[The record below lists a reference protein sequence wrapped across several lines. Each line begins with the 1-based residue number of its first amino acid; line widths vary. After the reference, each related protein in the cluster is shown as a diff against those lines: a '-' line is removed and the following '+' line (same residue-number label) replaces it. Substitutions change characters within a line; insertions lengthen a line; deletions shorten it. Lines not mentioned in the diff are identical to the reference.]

1 MSDDPQAEGGA
12 ATEISPEMLEGIPR
26 VEMVTADASGEAMV
40 LNMGPSHPST
50 HGVLRIVLE
59 LDGEKILSATPE
71 IGYLHR
77 GMEKIAED
85 FTFHK
90 FIPYTDRMDYLAP
103 MANNVG
109 VACAVEKALGIELP
123 PRAKAIRVLV
133 SEMARISSHLLG
145 LGAFAMDVGAITV
158 FLWSFQEREYLYN
171 FFEYL
176 SGARFTTS
184 YTRIGGVMRDLPDD
198 FPDQLRKWMAQFP
211 KVLDDIE
218 KLLTRNKIWMDR
230 TQGVGVIKAEDAIS
244 FGLTGPNLRAS
255 GVEYDVRVAKPYLGY
270 EQYEFDVPIGTHGDC
285 YDRYVL
291 RIEEMRQSLRIL
303 QQVLDTMPDGPFFL
317 EDPRVSLPP
326 KQAVLENMEE
336 LIYQF
341 IVVTEGQKGPPGEAC
356 FTQENPKGEYGYY
369 VVSDGTG
376 KAYRMR
382 CRAPS
387 FNNLSILGHVLPGY
401 MVSDTIAT
409 LGSLDFVMGE
419 CDR

>member
-1 MSDDPQAEGGA
+1 MAETTDPRPSVELTTRAED
-12 ATEISPEMLEGIPR
+12 L
-26 VEMVTADASGEAMV
+26 SGETLV

-59 LDGEKILSATPE
+59 LDGEKILSAVPD

-85 FTFHK
+85 FTYNK

-109 VACAVEKALGIELP
+109 IACAAEKLLGVEIP
-123 PRAKAIRVLV
+123 PRAQAIRVMV

-145 LGAFAMDVGAITV
+145 LGAYCMDVGAMTV
-158 FLWSFQEREYLYN
+158 FLWTFRERETLYDM
-171 FFEYL
+171 FERL
-176 SGARFTTS
+176 CGARFTTS
-184 YTRIGGVMRDLPDD
+184 YTRVGGLARDMQED
-198 FPDQLRKWMAQFP
+198 FPGTLREWLGVFP
-211 KVLDDIE
+211 NTLDEIE
-218 KLLTRNKIWMDR
+218 KLLTRNRIWMLR
-230 TQGVGVIKAEDAIS
+230 TEGVGVIAPEVAIS
-244 FGLTGPNLRAS
+244 YGLTGPNLRAS
-255 GVEYDVRVAKPYLGY
+255 GVRYDLRKERPYLGY

-285 YDRYVL
+285 YDRYLV
-291 RIEEMRQSLRIL
+291 RIEEMRQSVRLL
-303 QQVLDTMPDGPFFL
+303 HQVLDKMPDGPVFV
-317 EDPRVSLPP
+317 EDPRVKLPP
-326 KQAVLENMEE
+326 KKDVLNRMEE

-341 IVVTEGQKGPPGEAC
+341 IVVTEGTQIPPGEAW

-369 VVSDGTG
+369 LVSDGSG
-376 KAYRMR
+376 KPYRCR

-387 FNNLSILGHVLPGY
+387 FNNLSILSKILPGC
-401 MVSDTIAT
+401 MVPDTVAI